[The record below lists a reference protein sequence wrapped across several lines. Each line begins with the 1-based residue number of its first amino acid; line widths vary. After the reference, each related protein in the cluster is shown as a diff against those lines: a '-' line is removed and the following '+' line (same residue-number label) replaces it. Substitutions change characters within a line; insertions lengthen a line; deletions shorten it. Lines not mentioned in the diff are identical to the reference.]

1 MKDEL
6 FNDLMASANEM
17 VEIEKGLKKPEP
29 KHVHVYET
37 PDVKAIRAAA
47 GQDQK
52 EFAKLIGA
60 SYETLK
66 SWELGRRNPSGTAAK
81 LLSLIS
87 HNPKEIIQLLKQT
100 MFQEP
105 TK

>member
-1 MKDEL
+1 MRDEL
-6 FNDLMASANEM
+6 FEDLISSAKEM
-17 VEIEKGLKKPEP
+17 VEIEQGLKHPAPE
-29 KHVHVYET
+29 HVHVFET

-47 GQDQK
+47 GQDQR

-66 SWELGRRNPSGTAAK
+66 SWELGRRNPSGSAAK

-87 HNPKEIIQLLKQT
+87 HNPKEVIHLLKQ
-100 MFQEP
+100 M
-105 TK
+105 

>member
-6 FNDLMASANEM
+6 FDELMSSAREM
-17 VEIEKGLKKPEP
+17 VEIEQGRKQPAP

-37 PDVKAIRAAA
+37 LDVKAIRAAA

-52 EFAKLIGA
+52 EFAHLIGA

-66 SWELGRRNPSGTAAK
+66 SWELGRRNPSGSAAK
-81 LLSLIS
+81 LLRLIS
-87 HNPKEIIQLLKQT
+87 HNPTEMIQLLKQA
-100 MFQEP
+100 
-105 TK
+105 